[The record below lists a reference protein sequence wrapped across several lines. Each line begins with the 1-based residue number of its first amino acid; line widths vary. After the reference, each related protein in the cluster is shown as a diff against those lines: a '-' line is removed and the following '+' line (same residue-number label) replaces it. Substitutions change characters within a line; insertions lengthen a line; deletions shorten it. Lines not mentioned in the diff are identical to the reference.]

1 MIQMCFQDRADAG
14 RQLAERLR
22 GLPHHR
28 PLVLAVPRGG
38 IEVALPIA
46 RALHADLD
54 VVLAR
59 KLRSPGQPELALGA
73 ISETGEVHLNNHG
86 RVITDGGR
94 HWIEREKAHQ
104 REEIERRRALF
115 RSVRPLAGI
124 ADRTVI
130 VVDDGVA
137 TGATLMA
144 ALRTVRASRPRELIA
159 AIPVAQADRL
169 AEVRSLADQV
179 VCLQEPREFWAVGQ
193 FYRSFEQVTDERVL
207 QVLRDH
213 GHAGHPTAEP
223 QARARAAAI
232 DPRD

>member
-1 MIQMCFQDRADAG
+1 MIQMCLQDRAEAG
-14 RQLAERLR
+14 RQLAERLK

-28 PLVLAVPRGG
+28 PLVLAIPRGG
-38 IEVALPIA
+38 IDVALPIA
-46 RALHADLD
+46 VALHADLD

-59 KLRSPGQPELALGA
+59 KIRSPSQPELALGA

-86 RVITDGGR
+86 RTITEAGR
-94 HWIEREKAHQ
+94 NWIEREKAHQ

-144 ALRTVRASRPRELIA
+144 ALRTVRTSRPRELVVA
-159 AIPVAQADRL
+159 VPVAQVDRL
-169 AEVRSLADQV
+169 AEIRSLADRV
-179 VCLQEPREFWAVGQ
+179 VCLQEPKEFWAVGQ
-193 FYRSFEQVTDERVL
+193 FYRSFEQVSDERVL
-207 QVLRDH
+207 QVLREH
-213 GHAGHPTAEP
+213 GRPGHPAAEP
-223 QARARAAAI
+223 QARARVAAI